1 MVELARG
8 VRDFSLAEMQVRS
21 RVLETI
27 QAQFRIHGF
36 NPLETPIL
44 ERLETLNAKMAG
56 GEQTDVAKEI
66 FRVTDQGGRE
76 LGLRYDLTVPLARYV
91 AMHKDLRFPFRR
103 SEIGKVYRDGPVKLG
118 RYREFI
124 QCDADLV
131 GTNSALADAEC
142 IFVAS
147 AVFDALNIA
156 AVTHVNDRVLLDAI
170 CVKAGIEDAASTII
184 TLDKLE
190 KIGDEG
196 VRKELEAKGVR
207 KEQIDTLFALT
218 SLEGTNGGKLDFLAS
233 EVGEDAVK
241 RLRELD
247 ALCGELITIT
257 PSLARGLAYYTGVV
271 FESFAVDSEIK
282 SSLCGGGR
290 YDNLIGILGGEPQP
304 AVGISFGV
312 EPICEVLKAA
322 PGEETA
328 SDTRALIVS
337 IGATTNECV
346 TLMRE
351 LRSRSIPVIM
361 DVAARNMSKNMEYAD
376 KSGIAFVIIL
386 GEKDLAEGKVTLK
399 DLDSGEEKKLA
410 LSDVDA
416 IAMELEIR

>member
-8 VRDFSLAEMQVRS
+8 VRDFTLAEMQVRS

-36 NPLETPIL
+36 SPLETPIL
-44 ERLETLNAKMAG
+44 ERLETLNAKMDG
-56 GEQTDVAKEI
+56 SEQTDVAKEI

-103 SEIGKVYRDGPVKLG
+103 SEIGKVYRDGPIKLG

-142 IFVAS
+142 IFVAT
-147 AVFDALNIA
+147 AVFDALNIPVA
-156 AVTHVNDRVLLDAI
+156 THVNDRALLDAI
-170 CVKAGIEDAASTII
+170 CAKAGITDAAGTII
-184 TLDKLE
+184 SLDKLA
-190 KIGDEG
+190 KIGEDG
-196 VRKELEAKGVR
+196 VRKELEGKGVTS
-207 KEQIDTLFALT
+207 EQANVLFSLT
-218 SLEGTNGGKLDFLAS
+218 SLEGTNGGKLDFLAQ
-233 EVGEDAVK
+233 ELGDDAVK

-247 ALCGELITIT
+247 VLCGDLMTVT

-271 FESFAVDSEIK
+271 FESFALDSEIK

-290 YDNLIGILGGEPQP
+290 YDNLIGILGGEAQP

-312 EPICEVLKAA
+312 EPICEVLKEHAGDDV
-322 PGEETA
+322 P

-346 TLMRE
+346 KLLRE
-351 LRSRSIPVIM
+351 LRSRSIPVVM

-376 KSGIAFVIIL
+376 KSGIAFVLIV
-386 GEKDLAEGKVTLK
+386 GEKDLAEGVVTLK
-399 DLDSGEEKKLA
+399 DLDSGEEKKLPVG
-410 LSDVDA
+410 DVDA
-416 IAMELEIR
+416 IAMELELR